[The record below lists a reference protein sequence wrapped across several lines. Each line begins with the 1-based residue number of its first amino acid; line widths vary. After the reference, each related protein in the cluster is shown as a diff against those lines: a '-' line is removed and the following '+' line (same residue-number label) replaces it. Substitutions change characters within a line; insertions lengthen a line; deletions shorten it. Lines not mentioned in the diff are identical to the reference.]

1 MVKYNKDKMWT
12 YDEYVDNYEKLSG
25 NYKKL
30 REGNRRLKRLNKEQE
45 ATIEFQAK
53 ECSKRHEILCNIFD
67 VVDKYFGG

>member
-25 NYKKL
+25 DCKKL
-30 REGNRRLKRLNKEQE
+30 MEENRRLKRLNKEQE

-53 ECSKRHEILCNIFD
+53 ECSERLEILCNIFD
-67 VVDKYFGG
+67 VIDEYFGV